1 MLLSYEEACF
11 YYLLLKTGYTKE
23 VDEWIDG
30 IAYNNE
36 TLEDINLELVYKQ
49 SNTNELISCLYNYIN
64 EQKMDDKLICE
75 KLRLFIKQKLDNNE
89 ITIEEAA
96 NSLCSFSLGNGDI
109 NAPYWIDFYM
119 VSVYG
124 EYVDSTL
131 LEKTKYH
138 AIVRQFVNTGNKLD
152 SNDFWNERDK
162 KYKAY
167 KASKKK
173 D

>member
-64 EQKMDDKLICE
+64 DKL
-75 KLRLFIKQKLDNNE
+75 FI
-89 ITIEEAA
+89 
-96 NSLCSFSLGNGDI
+96 
-109 NAPYWIDFYM
+109 
-119 VSVYG
+119 
-124 EYVDSTL
+124 
-131 LEKTKYH
+131 
-138 AIVRQFVNTGNKLD
+138 
-152 SNDFWNERDK
+152 
-162 KYKAY
+162 
-167 KASKKK
+167 
-173 D
+173 